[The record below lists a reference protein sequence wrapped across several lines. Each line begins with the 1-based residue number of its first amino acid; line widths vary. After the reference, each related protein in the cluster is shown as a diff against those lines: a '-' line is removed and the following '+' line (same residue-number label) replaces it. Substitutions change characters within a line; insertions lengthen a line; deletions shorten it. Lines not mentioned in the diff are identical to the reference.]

1 LIWRGIKGT
10 EKSSNRRFKYTI
22 IEGKKE
28 EIESIN
34 E

>member
-1 LIWRGIKGT
+1 LIRRGKKGT

-28 EIESIN
+28 GIGSIN